1 MNASLVSPTPPLTP
15 LKELVRRSEH
25 DATLLVSDSTN
36 RIFVQKLIP
45 APVANLE
52 VWQALS
58 HTSIPA
64 LVKVWQVTSE
74 PWGISILMDYISG
87 PTLEQLVESQ
97 GALTPQL
104 TATLIS
110 QIAQG
115 AAALHEQGIVHRD
128 LSCANIVVGPA
139 GACII
144 DAGIA
149 RLQAPDPKRHDTVLL
164 GTQGFAAPEQYGF
177 AETSPRTDV
186 YALGKLAGYLLTGVS
201 PASPVYEEALDDPA
215 VVPASLRMLIE
226 QACSLSPTD
235 RPASALSFAQELQR
249 AVNSLPAEK
258 PAPPQPTAAPQS
270 TATSQPAASP
280 QVDSASPAAPQV
292 GSASPAA
299 STSAA
304 VHSSHSL
311 QAVPVWRERL
321 ATIATVAGAA
331 FCALMSTAIFLAP
344 TDATVPAAIWK
355 LQAICVGLFIGLAPG
370 LITRWYLLRQ
380 RQFATVKHPLLT
392 WISLLIA
399 LFFIAVAL
407 VGITQAMFEIRR

>member
-1 MNASLVSPTPPLTP
+1 MNASLVSPTPPLTS
-15 LKELVRRSEH
+15 LKELSRRSEH
-25 DATLLVSDSTN
+25 DATLLVSDSAN

-45 APVANLE
+45 ASVANLE

-58 HTSIPA
+58 RTSSPA
-64 LVKVWQVTSE
+64 LVKVWQVTPE

-87 PTLEQLVESQ
+87 PTLEQLVEAQ

-104 TATLIS
+104 TTTLIS

-128 LSCANIVVGPA
+128 LSCTNIVVGPA

-201 PASPVYEEALDDPA
+201 PASPIYEEALDDPA
-215 VVPASLRMLIE
+215 VVPAPLRTLVE
-226 QACSLSPTD
+226 QACALSPTD
-235 RPASALSFAQELQR
+235 RPASALSFAQELQH
-249 AVNSLPAEK
+249 AANSLPAEK
-258 PAPPQPTAAPQS
+258 PTPSQPAAMP
-270 TATSQPAASP
+270 QPAASP
-280 QVDSASPAAPQV
+280 QVDDALQISAVIPAA
-292 GSASPAA
+292 AR
-299 STSAA
+299 TSDAMR
-304 VHSSHSL
+304 SSHSL
-311 QAVPVWRERL
+311 RAVPIWRERL

-331 FCALMSTAIFLAP
+331 FCVLMSTAIFLTP
-344 TDATVPAAIWK
+344 TDASVPAAVWK

-380 RQFATVKHPLLT
+380 RQFATAKHPFLT
-392 WISLLIA
+392 WVGLLVA
-399 LFFIAVAL
+399 FFFIGAFSVFFLQMVFSTA
-407 VGITQAMFEIRR
+407 A